1 MFLEKVFLMII
12 GLTAGGM
19 VAAGTFAFI
28 VMIGIITRLAQR
40 TKTAQYTTVYEN
52 AIVLGGTIGNIWNIY
67 EVQVPFGYVFLAL
80 FGLFAGI
87 FVGCL
92 AMALAEVVKIFPI
105 LVRRIKLVEG
115 IQLVVAGVAAG
126 KFAGSLIQF
135 IFFK

>member
-1 MFLEKVFLMII
+1 MLQGRERQLMFLEKVLLMII

-67 EVQVPFGYVFLAL
+67 ASF
-80 FGLFAGI
+80 
-87 FVGCL
+87 
-92 AMALAEVVKIFPI
+92 
-105 LVRRIKLVEG
+105 
-115 IQLVVAGVAAG
+115 
-126 KFAGSLIQF
+126 
-135 IFFK
+135 